1 MPHDG
6 AGCGDHLAVDDAHS
20 DTLLRKSQERVSMGA
35 MATPLDRVRTLI
47 SDTGLT
53 QGAFAAEVGLDP
65 TKLSKSLSSSRRFTS
80 VEYAEIAERCGV
92 SVDWILTG
100 DEPVLAT
107 AARATVGSTAERA
120 VAEAGRLVELRE
132 SATRLGYPQDWRP
145 VPVRWSGSQPRDQG
159 AALAAEASARL
170 ASLEL
175 DVVTLDLAS
184 LVEHAFGVD
193 VCLTGLG
200 EGFDGLAASTSEA
213 KLIVAAV
220 TPVAYRQRFT
230 LAHELGHLL
239 AGDDQGIHA
248 DADVFSNESQ
258 RGPSEVRANAFAAHF
273 LMPEHLLRG
282 AVGSGFG
289 EREFARL
296 SVRLLASPSALAI
309 RLERLRLI
317 DSMASAA
324 FRGMSA
330 KSAARMAEA
339 PTSIGAATAYST
351 EPRNPGLLA
360 RDLFTAYVEDKT
372 TLRPYAS
379 LLGVDAAKLR
389 DDLERSEG
397 S

>member
-1 MPHDG
+1 
-6 AGCGDHLAVDDAHS
+6 
-20 DTLLRKSQERVSMGA
+20 MG
-35 MATPLDRVRTLI
+35 TPVDRVRSLI

-53 QGAFAAEVGLDP
+53 QASFAAELGLDP
-65 TKLSKSLSSSRRFTS
+65 TKLSKSLSGSRRFTS
-80 VEYAEIAERCGV
+80 LEYAEIAQRCGV

-100 DEPVLAT
+100 VEPVMAT
-107 AARATVGSTAERA
+107 AARASVGSTAERA
-120 VAEAGRLVELRE
+120 VVKAGRLVELRE

-159 AALAAEASARL
+159 ADLAAEASARL
-170 ASLEL
+170 ASLGL

-184 LVEHAFGVD
+184 VIEHGFGVD
-193 VCLTGLG
+193 VCLTELG
-200 EGFDGLAASTSEA
+200 EGFDGLAASTLEA

-239 AGDDQGIHA
+239 AGDDQGVHA
-248 DADVFSNESQ
+248 DADIFSRESQ
-258 RGPSEVRANAFAAHF
+258 RGLSEVRANAFAANF

-296 SVRLLASPSALAI
+296 SVRMLVSPSALAI
-309 RLERLRLI
+309 CLERLRLI
-317 DSMASAA
+317 DKMASAV

-330 KSAARMAEA
+330 KSAARLVEEPM
-339 PTSIGAATAYST
+339 SIGTATAYST
-351 EPRNPGLLA
+351 EPRHPGLLA

-372 TLRPYAS
+372 TLRPYAN
-379 LLGVDAAKLR
+379 LLGVDSDKLR

-397 S
+397 KD